1 MLKIWINKCKN
12 EYNNEENQ
20 DYIVFN
26 LSNKN
31 NNSNIKTDI
40 ENLWRRFGEK
50 TIPSINEDLII
61 IALSI
66 YAIDKRIPRR
76 VFNDGW
82 TRCIDVNIPVLN
94 IEKWNKVKYDLEKT
108 LGFLSGD
115 VWKFNFRSTLEKFR
129 ENKVSKYNLVKN
141 KEFDCVSLFSGGLD
155 SFCGAVKLLEEK
167 KSICFVGFK
176 EYGHLEKRQK
186 QIYDILEK
194 NYSKSNKEILLF
206 NGTPYAP
213 MIDNKKDNKYNIGV
227 ESTSRSRSFLF
238 IAGALAIAAIV
249 GDDIPVYIPENGFIG
264 LNVALTMSRKGTC
277 STRTTHPY
285 FLRELNKII
294 KAIGITNKVENFYA
308 YRSKGSIVEEV
319 KSTQAFIDGAG
330 LTISCSHPCLSRYDK
345 ITPPLNCGYCYPCL
359 IRRASMNNAKSCDG
373 NYNTNY
379 SISREFINKYN
390 KIEGRASD
398 LKAVLWSLNRYL
410 SLEDKSEVK
419 KLVIKTGN
427 LCNDEVEKLSEVYIE
442 SMEQLKIMVIEES
455 KNDNGDILNYT
466 GVEIKNE

>member
-1 MLKIWINKCKN
+1 MKIWINKCKN
-12 EYNNEENQ
+12 DYSYEKNQ

-26 LSNKN
+26 LFNKN

-50 TIPSINEDLII
+50 TIPNINEDLII

-66 YAIDKRIPRR
+66 YAIDKRIPRK
-76 VFNDGW
+76 VFRDGW
-82 TRCIDVNIPVLN
+82 TRCIEVNIPVLD

-115 VWKFNFRSTLEKFR
+115 IWTFNFRSTLEKFR
-129 ENKVSKYNLVKN
+129 GNKVSKYNLVKN

-155 SFCGAVKLLEEK
+155 SFCGAVKLLEEE

-186 QIYDILEK
+186 QIYNTLQN
-194 NYSKSNKEILLF
+194 NYSEINKEIMLF

-213 MIDNKKDNKYNIGV
+213 SVNNRKDNKYNEGV

-238 IAGALAIAAIV
+238 IAGALAIAAII
-249 GDDIPVYIPENGFIG
+249 GNDIPVYIPENGFIG

-294 KAIGITNKVENFYA
+294 ERIGITNKVENFYA
-308 YRSKGSIVEEV
+308 YNSKGKIVEEV
-319 KSTQAFIDGAG
+319 KGTQAFIQGAR

-345 ITPPLNCGYCYPCL
+345 MPPPLNCGYCYPCL

-373 NYNTNY
+373 EYNTNY
-379 SISREFINKYN
+379 SISRSFISQYN
-390 KIEGRASD
+390 KIGGRASD

-410 SLEDKSEVK
+410 SLEDKVEVK
-419 KLVIKTGN
+419 KLVVKTGS
-427 LCNDEVEKLSEVYIE
+427 LENDEIEKLSEVYID
-442 SMEQLKIMVIEES
+442 SMNELKEMVIEES
-455 KNDNGDILNYT
+455 SKDYGDILSYI
-466 GVEIKNE
+466 GVKNKDE

>member
-129 ENKVSKYNLVKN
+129 GNKVSKYNLVKN

-155 SFCGAVKLLEEK
+155 
-167 KSICFVGFK
+167 
-176 EYGHLEKRQK
+176 
-186 QIYDILEK
+186 
-194 NYSKSNKEILLF
+194 
-206 NGTPYAP
+206 
-213 MIDNKKDNKYNIGV
+213 
-227 ESTSRSRSFLF
+227 
-238 IAGALAIAAIV
+238 
-249 GDDIPVYIPENGFIG
+249 
-264 LNVALTMSRKGTC
+264 
-277 STRTTHPY
+277 
-285 FLRELNKII
+285 
-294 KAIGITNKVENFYA
+294 
-308 YRSKGSIVEEV
+308 
-319 KSTQAFIDGAG
+319 
-330 LTISCSHPCLSRYDK
+330 
-345 ITPPLNCGYCYPCL
+345 
-359 IRRASMNNAKSCDG
+359 
-373 NYNTNY
+373 
-379 SISREFINKYN
+379 
-390 KIEGRASD
+390 
-398 LKAVLWSLNRYL
+398 
-410 SLEDKSEVK
+410 
-419 KLVIKTGN
+419 
-427 LCNDEVEKLSEVYIE
+427 
-442 SMEQLKIMVIEES
+442 
-455 KNDNGDILNYT
+455 
-466 GVEIKNE
+466 

>member
-1 MLKIWINKCKN
+1 MKIWINKCKN
-12 EYNNEENQ
+12 DYSYEKNQ

-26 LSNKN
+26 LFNKN

-50 TIPSINEDLII
+50 TIPNINEDLII

-66 YAIDKRIPRR
+66 YAIDKRIPRK
-76 VFNDGW
+76 VFRDGW
-82 TRCIDVNIPVLN
+82 TRCIEVNIPVLD

-115 VWKFNFRSTLEKFR
+115 IWTFNFRSTLEKFR
-129 ENKVSKYNLVKN
+129 GNKVSKYNLVKN

-155 SFCGAVKLLEEK
+155 SFCGAVKLLEEE

-186 QIYDILEK
+186 QIYNTLQN
-194 NYSKSNKEILLF
+194 NYSEINKEIMLF

-213 MIDNKKDNKYNIGV
+213 SVNNRKDNKYNEGV

-238 IAGALAIAAIV
+238 IAGALAIAAII
-249 GDDIPVYIPENGFIG
+249 GNDIPVYIPENGFIG

-294 KAIGITNKVENFYA
+294 ERIGITNKVENFYA
-308 YRSKGSIVEEV
+308 YNSKGKIVEEV
-319 KSTQAFIDGAG
+319 KGTQAFIQGAR

-345 ITPPLNCGYCYPCL
+345 MPPPLNCGYCYPCL

-373 NYNTNY
+373 EYNTNY
-379 SISREFINKYN
+379 SISRSFISQYN
-390 KIEGRASD
+390 KIGGRASD

-410 SLEDKSEVK
+410 SLEDKVEVK
-419 KLVIKTGN
+419 KLVVKTGS
-427 LCNDEVEKLSEVYIE
+427 LENDEIEKLSEVYID
-442 SMEQLKIMVIEES
+442 SMNELKKMVIEES
-455 KNDNGDILNYT
+455 SKDYGDILSYI
-466 GVEIKNE
+466 GVKNKDE

>member
-1 MLKIWINKCKN
+1 MKIWINKCKN
-12 EYNNEENQ
+12 DYSYEKNQ

-26 LSNKN
+26 LFNKN

-50 TIPSINEDLII
+50 TIPNINEDLII

-66 YAIDKRIPRR
+66 YAIDKRIPRK
-76 VFNDGW
+76 VFRDGW
-82 TRCIDVNIPVLN
+82 TRCIEVNIPVLD

-115 VWKFNFRSTLEKFR
+115 IWTFNFRSTLEKFR
-129 ENKVSKYNLVKN
+129 GNKVSKYNLVKN

-155 SFCGAVKLLEEK
+155 SFCGAVKLLEEE

-186 QIYDILEK
+186 QIYNTLQN
-194 NYSKSNKEILLF
+194 NYSEINKEIMLF

-213 MIDNKKDNKYNIGV
+213 SVNNRKDNKYNEGV

-238 IAGALAIAAIV
+238 IAGALAIAAII
-249 GDDIPVYIPENGFIG
+249 GNDIPVYIPENGFIG

-277 STRTTHPY
+277 STRTTHAY

-294 KAIGITNKVENFYA
+294 ERIGITNKVENFYA
-308 YRSKGSIVEEV
+308 YNSKGKIVEEV
-319 KSTQAFIDGAG
+319 KGTQAFIQGAR

-345 ITPPLNCGYCYPCL
+345 MPPPLNCGYCYPCL

-373 NYNTNY
+373 EYNTNY
-379 SISREFINKYN
+379 SISRSFISQYN
-390 KIEGRASD
+390 KIGGRASD

-410 SLEDKSEVK
+410 SLEDKVEVK
-419 KLVIKTGN
+419 KLVVKTGS
-427 LCNDEVEKLSEVYIE
+427 LENDEIEKLSEVYID
-442 SMEQLKIMVIEES
+442 SMNELKEMVIEES
-455 KNDNGDILNYT
+455 SKDYGDILSYI
-466 GVEIKNE
+466 GVKNKDE

>member
-82 TRCIDVNIPVLN
+82 TRYIDVNIPVLN

-129 ENKVSKYNLVKN
+129 GNKVSKYNLVKN

-194 NYSKSNKEILLF
+194 NYSQSNKEILLF

-249 GDDIPVYIPENGFIG
+249 GNDIPVYIPENGFIG

-345 ITPPLNCGYCYPCL
+345 LPPPLNCGYCYPCL

-373 NYNTNY
+373 KYNTNY

-410 SLEDKSEVK
+410 SLGDKAEVK
-419 KLVIKTGN
+419 KLIIKTGN
-427 LCNDEVEKLSEVYIE
+427 LSNDEVEKLSEVYIE
-442 SMEQLKIMVIEES
+442 SMEQLKIMVVEES
-455 KNDNGDILNYT
+455 RNDNGDILNYI

>member
-1 MLKIWINKCKN
+1 MKIWINKCKDDYSY
-12 EYNNEENQ
+12 EDNQ

-26 LSNKN
+26 LFNKN

-40 ENLWRRFGEK
+40 ESLWRRFGEE
-50 TIPSINEDLII
+50 TIPDINEDLII

-66 YAIDKRIPRR
+66 YAIDKRIPRK

-82 TRCIDVNIPVLN
+82 TRCIEVNIPVLD

-115 VWKFNFRSTLEKFR
+115 IWRFKFRGTLEKFR
-129 ENKVSKYNLVKN
+129 GNKVSKYNLVKN
-141 KEFDCVSLFSGGLD
+141 KKFDCVSLFSGGLD
-155 SFCGAVKLLEEK
+155 SFCGAVKLLEEE

-186 QIYDILEK
+186 QIYNTLEN
-194 NYSKSNKEILLF
+194 NYSKINKEIILF

-213 MIDNKKDNKYNIGV
+213 MVNNKKDNKYNKGV

-238 IAGALAIAAIV
+238 IAGALAIATII
-249 GDDIPVYIPENGFIG
+249 GRDIPVYIPENGFIG

-294 KAIGITNKVENFYA
+294 ENIGITNKVDNFYA
-308 YRSKGSIVEEV
+308 YNSKGNIVEKV
-319 KSTQAFIDGAG
+319 KDTQAFIEGAG

-345 ITPPLNCGYCYPCL
+345 IPPPLNCGYCYPCL
-359 IRRASMNNAKSCDG
+359 IRRASMNNVKSCDG
-373 NYNTNY
+373 KYNTNY
-379 SISREFINKYN
+379 SINRDFITQYN

-410 SLEDKSEVK
+410 SLEDKAEVK
-419 KLVIKTGN
+419 KLVLKTGS
-427 LCNDEVEKLSEVYIE
+427 LENDEIERLSEVYID
-442 SMEQLKIMVIEES
+442 SMNELKEMIIEES
-455 KNDNGDILNYT
+455 SKDYGDILSYM
-466 GVEIKNE
+466 GVKSRDE